1 MNLTE
6 VLLQDSCKSPDYQ
19 RLVRQKRKVMQVKS
33 NYLMLLDGKFRKK
46 HTLLSGLAA
55 RTYDTLTFLAA
66 LGAVDLFQTQ
76 KPALSAMVLEDQHR
90 ALPRVKLPKR

>member
-1 MNLTE
+1 MMNLTE

-46 HTLLSGLAA
+46 YFA
-55 RTYDTLTFLAA
+55 
-66 LGAVDLFQTQ
+66 
-76 KPALSAMVLEDQHR
+76 
-90 ALPRVKLPKR
+90 